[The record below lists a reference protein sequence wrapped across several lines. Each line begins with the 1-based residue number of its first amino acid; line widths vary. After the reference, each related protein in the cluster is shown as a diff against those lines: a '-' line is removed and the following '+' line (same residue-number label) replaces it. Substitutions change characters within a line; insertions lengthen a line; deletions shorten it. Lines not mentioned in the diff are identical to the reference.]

1 MHLIF
6 IHNYLQEMSMQN
18 KITFIYDYK
27 DGETWSTPMAL
38 LNEFKERGWE
48 TEIVS
53 ITATDDSALQL
64 WIQQD
69 IPTDI
74 VLFMDWGRIDSKW
87 LDKSLKPTA
96 FWIQESGDD
105 PQNFERNY
113 PKANRFHYTITP
125 DKQSAQEYR
134 NRGINAEWVNHFADT
149 MVQFPMNIEP
159 KYVAVT
165 TRGYGNSA
173 FLDYLTGWAEGA
185 VGNRN
190 GLDAKEHTEFL
201 NTGLMV
207 IQNSR
212 WKEITRRIFEGM
224 ACGKLVL
231 TDRLSDETGLRD
243 IFIDGEDIV
252 YYDEMFD
259 CIEKMNYYNEN
270 EEERERI
277 AHNGMMKV
285 LHNYTQI
292 QVVDKLIAA
301 YEGSRN

>member
-1 MHLIF
+1 
-6 IHNYLQEMSMQN
+6 MQN

-27 DGETWSTPMAL
+27 TNETWSTPLSL

-48 TEIVS
+48 TEIVP
-53 ITATDDSALQL
+53 ITANDDSALQL

-74 VLFMDWGRIDSKW
+74 VLFMDWGRIDSPY
-87 LDKSLKPTA
+87 LDKDLKPSA
-96 FWIQESGDD
+96 CWIQESGDD

-125 DKQSAQEYR
+125 DKESAFEYR
-134 NRGINAEWVNHFADT
+134 SRGINAEWVPHWADIA
-149 MVQFPMNIEP
+149 VQFPMNLES

-165 TRGYGNSA
+165 SRGRGGSE
-173 FLDYLTGWAEGA
+173 FLDYLTNWAEGA
-185 VGNRN
+185 IGNQN
-190 GLDAKEHTEFL
+190 GMNAEEHTKFL

-231 TDRLSDETGLRD
+231 TDRLDVAKGLEEL
-243 IFIDGEDIV
+243 FIDGQEIV
-252 YYDEMFD
+252 LYNDMFD

-270 EEERERI
+270 DEERERI
-277 AHNGMMKV
+277 AYNGMAKV
-285 LHNYTQI
+285 IANHSQI
-292 QVVDKLIAA
+292 QRVDKLIEKWKNYQSA
-301 YEGSRN
+301 

>member
-1 MHLIF
+1 M
-6 IHNYLQEMSMQN
+6 

-48 TEIVS
+48 TEIVP
-53 ITATDDSALQL
+53 ITANDDSALQL

-87 LDKSLKPTA
+87 LDKNLKPNT

-113 PKANRFHYTITP
+113 PKAHRFHYTITP
-125 DKQSAQEYR
+125 DKQSAQEYC

-149 MVQFPMNIEP
+149 AVQFPLNKEAE
-159 KYVAVT
+159 YVAVT
-165 TRGYGNSA
+165 SRGYGNSE
-173 FLDYLTGWAEGA
+173 FLDYLTRWGEG
-185 VGNRN
+185 VIGNRN
-190 GLDAKEHTEFL
+190 GLNAEEHTEFL
-201 NTGLMV
+201 NSGLMV

-231 TDRLSDETGLRD
+231 TDRLAEETGLSE
-243 IFIDGEDIV
+243 IFIEGEDVV

-292 QVVDKLIAA
+292 QVVDKLIEA
-301 YEGSRN
+301 YERSRK

>member
-1 MHLIF
+1 M
-6 IHNYLQEMSMQN
+6 

-27 DGETWSTPMAL
+27 DGEQWSTPLAL

-48 TEIVS
+48 TQIVK
-53 ITATDDSALQL
+53 TNDTELKNWVDSKPQ
-64 WIQQD
+64 
-69 IPTDI
+69 TDI
-74 VLFMDWGRIDSKW
+74 VLFMDWGRFDSQYLNKD
-87 LDKSLKPTA
+87 LVPA

-125 DKQSAQEYR
+125 DKQSAIEYV
-134 NRGINAEWVNHFADT
+134 NRGINAEWINHFADT
-149 MVQFPMNIEP
+149 MVQFPMNLEP
-159 KYVAVT
+159 NYVAVT
-165 TRGYGNSA
+165 TRGFGNSE
-173 FLDYLTGWAEGA
+173 FLDYLTHWAEGA

-190 GLDAKEHTEFL
+190 GLRAREHTEFL

-224 ACGKLVL
+224 ACGKMVL
-231 TDRLSDETGLRD
+231 TDRLDESTGLSEM
-243 IFIDGEDIV
+243 FIDGEDIV

-285 LHNYTQI
+285 LHNYTQV
-292 QVVDKLIAA
+292 QVVNKLIEN
-301 YEGSRN
+301 YESFNNRSSRAIG

>member
-1 MHLIF
+1 M
-6 IHNYLQEMSMQN
+6 
-18 KITFIYDYK
+18 KITFIFDYK
-27 DGETWSTPMAL
+27 GEEWSMPLAIR
-38 LNEFKERGWE
+38 NEFIQRGWE

-53 ITATDDSALQL
+53 IPNGDDSQLQL

-69 IPTDI
+69 TPTDI
-74 VLFMDWGRIDSKW
+74 VMFLDWGRFDSKW
-87 LDKSLKPTA
+87 LDKSLKPNT

-125 DKQSAQEYR
+125 DKQSAEAYKSK
-134 NRGINAEWVNHFADT
+134 GINAEWINHFADT
-149 MVQFPMNIEP
+149 IVQFPMNLESQ
-159 KYVAVT
+159 YVAVT
-165 TRGYGNSA
+165 SRGRGGSE
-173 FLDYLTGWAEGA
+173 FLDYLTNWAEGA
-185 VGNRN
+185 IGNRN
-190 GLDAKEHTEFL
+190 GMGPKEHTEFL
-201 NTGLMV
+201 NSGLMV

-231 TDRLSDETGLRD
+231 TDNLPPETGLRD
-243 IFIDGEDIV
+243 MFIDGEDIV
-252 YYDEMFD
+252 YYDDMFD

-301 YEGSRN
+301 YERSR

>member
-1 MHLIF
+1 M
-6 IHNYLQEMSMQN
+6 

-27 DGETWSTPMAL
+27 DNEVWSTPL
-38 LNEFKERGWE
+38 SLVNEFKKRDWQVDIIK
-48 TEIVS
+48 TND
-53 ITATDDSALQL
+53 TDLKNWVESK
-64 WIQQD
+64 
-69 IPTDI
+69 PKTDI
-74 VLFMDWGRIDSKW
+74 VLFMDWGRFDSKW
-87 LDKSLKPTA
+87 LDKSFKPNA

-134 NRGINAEWVNHFADT
+134 NRGINAEWINHFADT
-149 MVQFPMNIEP
+149 KVQFPMNLEP
-159 KYVAVT
+159 QYVAVT
-165 TRGYGNSA
+165 TRGLGNSQ
-173 FLDYLTGWAEGA
+173 FLDYLTNWAEGA

-190 GLDAKEHTEFL
+190 GLGPKEHTEFL
-201 NTGLMV
+201 NTGLIV

-224 ACGKLVL
+224 ACGKMIL
-231 TDRLSDETGLRD
+231 TDRLPDETGLSEM
-243 IFIDGEDIV
+243 FVEGEDIV

-292 QVVDKLIAA
+292 QVVNKLIEN
-301 YEGSRN
+301 YESFNNGSSGAIR

>member
-1 MHLIF
+1 M
-6 IHNYLQEMSMQN
+6 

-27 DGETWSTPMAL
+27 DGEQWSTPLAL

-53 ITATDDSALQL
+53 ITANDDSALQL

-87 LDKSLKPTA
+87 LDKSLKPNS

-149 MVQFPMNIEP
+149 AVQFPLNIEP
-159 KYVAVT
+159 QYVAVT
-165 TRGYGNSA
+165 SRGRGGSE
-173 FLDYLTGWAEGA
+173 FLDYLTNWAEGA
-185 VGNRN
+185 IGNRN
-190 GLDAKEHTEFL
+190 GMGPKEHTEFL
-201 NTGLMV
+201 NSGIMV

-212 WKEITRRIFEGM
+212 HKEITRRLFEGM

-231 TDRLSDETGLRD
+231 TDNLPPETGLRD
-243 IFIDGEDIV
+243 IFIEGEDIV
-252 YYDEMFD
+252 YYDDMFD

-292 QVVDKLIAA
+292 QVVDKLILA
-301 YEGSRN
+301 YEGSR

>member
-1 MHLIF
+1 M
-6 IHNYLQEMSMQN
+6 

-27 DGETWSTPMAL
+27 DGEVWSTPMAL

-48 TEIVS
+48 TQI
-53 ITATDDSALQL
+53 IKTNDTDLKNWVDSKPQ
-64 WIQQD
+64 
-69 IPTDI
+69 TDI
-74 VLFMDWGRIDSKW
+74 VLFMDWGRFDSQYLNKD
-87 LDKSLKPTA
+87 LVPA

-125 DKQSAQEYR
+125 DKQSAIEYR
-134 NRGINAEWVNHFADT
+134 NRGINAEWINHFADT
-149 MVQFPMNIEP
+149 KVQFPMNLEP

-165 TRGYGNSA
+165 SRGRGGSQ
-173 FLDYLTGWAEGA
+173 FLDYLTDWAEGA
-185 VGNRN
+185 IGNKN
-190 GLDAKEHTEFL
+190 GMGPKEHTEFL
-201 NTGLMV
+201 NSGLMV

-224 ACGKLVL
+224 ACGKMVL
-231 TDRLSDETGLRD
+231 TDNLPPETGLRD
-243 IFIDGEDIV
+243 MFADGEDIV
-252 YYDEMFD
+252 YYDDMFD

-292 QVVDKLIAA
+292 QVVDKLIEN
-301 YEGSRN
+301 YKSHIK

>member
-1 MHLIF
+1 M
-6 IHNYLQEMSMQN
+6 

-27 DGETWSTPMAL
+27 DGEVWSTPMAL

-48 TEIVS
+48 TEIVP

-69 IPTDI
+69 ITTDI

-87 LDKSLKPTA
+87 LDKNLKPNT

-125 DKQSAQEYR
+125 DKQSAQEYC

-149 MVQFPMNIEP
+149 AVQFPLNIEP

-165 TRGYGNSA
+165 SRGRGGSE
-173 FLDYLTGWAEGA
+173 FLDYLTNWAEGA
-185 VGNRN
+185 IGNRN
-190 GLDAKEHTEFL
+190 GMGPKEHTEFL
-201 NTGLMV
+201 NSGIMV

-212 WKEITRRIFEGM
+212 HKEITRRIFEGM

-231 TDRLSDETGLRD
+231 TYNLPPETGLRD
-243 IFIDGEDIV
+243 IFIEGEDIV
-252 YYDEMFD
+252 YYDDMFD

-292 QVVDKLIAA
+292 QVVDKLISE
-301 YEGSRN
+301 YERSRK

>member
-1 MHLIF
+1 
-6 IHNYLQEMSMQN
+6 MQN

-27 DGETWSTPMAL
+27 DGEQWSTPMAL
-38 LNEFKERGWE
+38 INEFKERGWD
-48 TEIVS
+48 TQI
-53 ITATDDSALQL
+53 IKTNDTDLKNWVDSKPQ
-64 WIQQD
+64 
-69 IPTDI
+69 TDI
-74 VLFMDWGRIDSKW
+74 VLFMDWGRFDSQYLNKD
-87 LDKSLKPTA
+87 LVPA

-125 DKQSAQEYR
+125 DKQSAIEYR

-149 MVQFPMNIEP
+149 IVQFPMNLEP

-165 TRGYGNSA
+165 TRGFGNSE
-173 FLDYLTGWAEGA
+173 FLDYLTNWAEGA

-190 GLDAKEHTEFL
+190 GLGAKEHTEFL

-212 WKEITRRIFEGM
+212 WGEITRRIFEGM
-224 ACGKLVL
+224 ACGKMVL
-231 TDRLSDETGLRD
+231 TDRLDESTGLSEM
-243 IFIDGEDIV
+243 FVDGEDIV

-285 LHNYTQI
+285 LHNYTQV
-292 QVVDKLIAA
+292 QVVNKLIEN
-301 YEGSRN
+301 YESFNNRSSRAIG

>member
-1 MHLIF
+1 M
-6 IHNYLQEMSMQN
+6 
-18 KITFIYDYK
+18 KITFIYDYR
-27 DGETWSTPMAL
+27 DGEIWSTPMAL

-53 ITATDDSALQL
+53 IPNSDDSQLQL

-74 VLFMDWGRIDSKW
+74 VLFMDWGRFDSKW
-87 LDKSLKPTA
+87 LDKSLKPNA

-125 DKQSAQEYR
+125 DKQSAIEYR
-134 NRGINAEWVNHFADT
+134 NRGINAEWINHFADT
-149 MVQFPMNIEP
+149 KVQFPMNLEP

-165 TRGYGNSA
+165 TRGIGNSG
-173 FLDYLTGWAEGA
+173 FLDHLTNWAEGA

-190 GLDAKEHTEFL
+190 GLNAEQHTEFL

-212 WKEITRRIFEGM
+212 WGEITRRIFEGM
-224 ACGKLVL
+224 ACGKMVL
-231 TDRLSDETGLRD
+231 TDKLDVSRGLEEL
-243 IFIDGEDIV
+243 FVDGEDIV
-252 YYDEMFD
+252 LYNDMFD

-285 LHNYTQI
+285 LHNYTQV
-292 QVVDKLIAA
+292 QVVNKLI
-301 YEGSRN
+301 EKFKNK